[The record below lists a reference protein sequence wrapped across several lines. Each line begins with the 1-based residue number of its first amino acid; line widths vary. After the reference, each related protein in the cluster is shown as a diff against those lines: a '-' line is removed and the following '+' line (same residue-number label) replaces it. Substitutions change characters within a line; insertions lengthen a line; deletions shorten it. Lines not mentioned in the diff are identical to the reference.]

1 MSNTTVV
8 LVDVSE
14 SMNRP
19 ATGEQRRIDVLS
31 TILKHVLLPAMPLI
45 AFNGQV
51 HPLEHGQRL
60 PEPSGGTL
68 MGLALD
74 HAGRL
79 SPRRVII
86 ISDGQPADDKATLAA
101 ARALQCAIS
110 TFYCGEET
118 DRAAVSFMKRL
129 ALCSKG
135 GVGRPLIADLR
146 KPEQITSEL
155 RLLLTGPA
163 AP

>member
-1 MSNTTVV
+1 
-8 LVDVSE
+8 
-14 SMNRP
+14 MNRP
-19 ATGEQRRIDVLS
+19 ALGEQRRIDVLS
-31 TILKHVLLPAMPLI
+31 TILKHVLLPGMQLI

-51 HPLEHGQRL
+51 HALDHGQRM

-68 MGLALD
+68 MHLALE

-79 SPRRVII
+79 SPRRIII
-86 ISDGQPADDKATLAA
+86 ISAGEPADDQATLAA
-101 ARALQCAIS
+101 ARALQCIVS
-110 TFYCGEET
+110 TFYCGEED

-146 KPEQITSEL
+146 KPEQLASEL